1 MDALIFGLSLLLIL
15 GGVSLLALAQQSK
28 DHADPCE
35 VRGKCSISGHEQ
47 DAVEKTAQCYEN
59 LREMCRLK
67 TEAERN

>member
-1 MDALIFGLSLLLIL
+1 MEPALILLLIS
-15 GGVSLLALAQQSK
+15 VALFAVPFCASTK
-28 DHADPCE
+28 LDRRRADPCE